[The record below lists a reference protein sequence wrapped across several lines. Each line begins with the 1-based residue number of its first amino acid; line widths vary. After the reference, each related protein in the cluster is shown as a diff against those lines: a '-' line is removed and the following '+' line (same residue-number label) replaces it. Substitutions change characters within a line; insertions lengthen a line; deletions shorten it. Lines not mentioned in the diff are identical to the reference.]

1 MSEEELNQELSTDE
15 LKDVA
20 GAGFDP
26 SQFDNSTWAKKKGH
40 GKGEKPGAGY
50 SFNPMKVGMGDSQFE
65 NPTKEEQKLKRKREG
80 TEGVIKK

>member
-1 MSEEELNQELSTDE
+1 MSEEELNQELSTDD

-26 SQFDNSTWAKKKGH
+26 SQFDNSTWAKKGH

-65 NPTKEEQKLKRKREG
+65 DPTKEAWRLKKKREG
-80 TEGVIKK
+80 KGDETKK